1 MEWFCHYLLVLLLT
15 VNGFLIDEKFQLKNR
30 LGRTLVLGGGIYDD
44 NNTEIY
50 GTIVRLAVRGVNH
63 AKLGIVLAASGDF
76 NATCTFYVNVFLDMY
91 HAHSVYCIPINVNT
105 TSANS
110 DPHVIERIKQ
120 QTGIFFAGGEPESVI
135 ESLFYKN
142 HVPSPALL
150 VIKEMFDAGILVSG
164 SSAGAECMPSAVM
177 VWGGNIFPLCVAAG
191 SSYNALQFG
200 TYEGSEVSDRDYQLY
215 DKDGGVGLL
224 DGFIIDAHFS
234 DRGREGRLIRLLSDT
249 HHLHHGT
256 DWGFGIDEDTAM
268 VITNVGTE
276 YEKAEVIGYKG
287 VFFADVSQSNITA
300 KYNSYSITNVM
311 VDYLTRGDSIFLKN
325 KTILFSSTKSQMS
338 GFERNSRART
348 SKDIF
353 NSYITISHS
362 NEPLPVHYPEFV
374 KVANSLFD
382 SKLDNVSY
390 GDTYEHNPTFRVY
403 MSRSGTGAKGY
414 TERGKGFQT
423 NDITSYKNLQVNITS
438 LG

>member
-1 MEWFCHYLLVLLLT
+1 MEWFCHYSLVLLLT
-15 VNGFLIDEKFQLKNR
+15 VNGFLIDEKFQQKNR

-44 NNTEIY
+44 NNKEIY
-50 GTIVRLAVRGVNH
+50 GTIVRLAGGVNH

-76 NATCTFYVNVFLDMY
+76 NATCTFYQNVFLDMY
-91 HAHSVYCIPINVNT
+91 HAHSVYCIPINVNN

-110 DPHVIERIKQ
+110 DPLVIERIKQ
-120 QTGIFFAGGEPESVI
+120 QTGIFFAGGEPERVI

-150 VIKEMFDAGILVSG
+150 VIKEMFDTGIIISG

-177 VWGGNIFPLCVAAG
+177 VWGGTG

-200 TYEGSEVSDRDYQLY
+200 TYDGSEVSDRDYQLY
-215 DKDGGVGLL
+215 DKDGGLGLL

-276 YEKAEVIGYKG
+276 NEKAEVIGYKG

-300 KYNSYSITNVM
+300 KYHSYSITNVM
-311 VDYLTRGDSIFLKN
+311 VHYLTHGDSLFLKN
-325 KTILFSSTKSQMS
+325 KTMIFSSTKSPMI
-338 GFERNSRART
+338 GFERNSRAMT
-348 SKDIF
+348 STDIF
-353 NSYITISHS
+353 NTNITISHS
-362 NEPLPVHYPEFV
+362 NEPFPVHYPEFV
-374 KVANSLFD
+374 KVAKSLFD

-414 TERGKGFQT
+414 TERGQDLQT
-423 NDITSYKNLQVNITS
+423 NDITSYTNLQVNITS